1 MNFDPNILIGNV
13 YGDLE
18 VLYHHHTESSER
30 GGVHYMCYCHKCG
43 NNVIFTY
50 KQLTSHKYK
59 DCGCSNS
66 EFKPEYILNKKF
78 GRLTPIKIK
87 HKKGDIYYYD
97 CICDC
102 GNKLTLTNVDLIDN
116 KREFCGCAAKEIFNF
131 DSNISKSE
139 FARLNGQKAMRY
151 YYKTLYELKDKAA
164 KLEANLTLDENNDIV
179 GKDGRKYPIRWI
191 NNNKIQED

>member
-87 HKKGDIYYYD
+87 HKKGDIND
-97 CICDC
+97 
-102 GNKLTLTNVDLIDN
+102 
-116 KREFCGCAAKEIFNF
+116 
-131 DSNISKSE
+131 
-139 FARLNGQKAMRY
+139 RY
-151 YYKTLYELKDKAA
+151 L
-164 KLEANLTLDENNDIV
+164 
-179 GKDGRKYPIRWI
+179 
-191 NNNKIQED
+191 